1 MHLQCLSGLVSFAP
15 DQSGMPEA
23 FSRPVAG
30 KLTLDKQD
38 TITSEDEKFRQF
50 LEENGYDTSTMGNH

>member
-1 MHLQCLSGLVSFAP
+1 MA
-15 DQSGMPEA
+15 EA
-23 FSRPVAG
+23 FSSAVAG
-30 KLTLDKQD
+30 QLTLGKQD